1 MGRYILRRLLQF
13 IPTVIGTMFLLHY
26 IVSLGIQIN
35 GNPARAFFG
44 DRTPSPEML
53 AQVKRI
59 FNTDDPC
66 LEQTGNPCFGLF
78 FNRMADLAVGDFG
91 TDFRGRAVTDILSE
105 AVPVTL
111 RLALIGFAV
120 QVIIGLIAGILAGL
134 RNGNFIDYVVK
145 ISTVLVISVP
155 VFVLG
160 TVTQLLAGVKIGLW
174 LKNTGWAPDVLV
186 YMFSVSYRSDY
197 PWASVVVPGVVLGA
211 LGLATTARL
220 TRTSL
225 MENMRADYVRTAVAK
240 GLPRKRVIGVHLLRN
255 SLIPVVT
262 DLGLSIGGF
271 IGGAV
276 VTEGIF
282 NIPGV
287 GGVIFR
293 SVSRNEAPVIIA
305 VVSILVLVYLVSNLI
320 VDLLYAVLDPRIRYD

>member
-1 MGRYILRRLLQF
+1 MGRYVLRRLLQF
-13 IPTVIGTMFLLHY
+13 IPTVLGTMFLLHY

-44 DRTPSPEML
+44 ERTPTPEML
-53 AQVKRI
+53 AQVKRM

-78 FNRMADLAVGDFG
+78 FDRIADMAMGDFG
-91 TDFRGRAVTDILSE
+91 TDFRGRAVTEILSQ

-111 RLALIGFAV
+111 RLALIGFMV
-120 QVIIGLIAGILAGL
+120 QVLIGLFAGIMAGL

-160 TVTQLLAGVKIGLW
+160 KVVQLVAGVHLGLW
-174 LKNTGWAPDVLV
+174 MKQQSWVPEILLNTFV
-186 YMFSVSYRSDY
+186 VSYRSSY
-197 PWASVVVPGVVLGA
+197 PWASLIVPGIVLGA

-225 MENMRADYVRTAVAK
+225 MENIRADYVRTAIAK

-271 IGGAV
+271 MGGAV

-282 NIPGV
+282 NVPGV
-287 GGVIFR
+287 GGAIFR
-293 SVSRNEAPVIIA
+293 AVGRNEAPVIIA
-305 VVSILVLVYLVSNLI
+305 VVSILVLVYLVCNLI